1 MVGGNAGLIGMS
13 KEHLGVA
20 LALNVPIA
28 VCVTKVSCFLWL
40 ARHSA
45 DVQIDMTP
53 PKILEQT
60 VTMLTKVL
68 KSPGCRRIP
77 VFVDTA
83 QQAVD
88 CSRYFGKPLGG
99 GSARFVSCLSFACDQ
114 ELINRL
120 CPIFMVSNVSGHN
133 LPTLRTFLNCL
144 PSSQSDE
151 KYVVDAPFEFQI
163 SDVFSVPFVGTVVS
177 GVITAGSIHGEL
189 HFGPNHLSGRKA
201 DVSAN
206 DVVLLGPD
214 SVGQFMPTAV
224 KTIQRKRAPVNSAEA
239 GQSVS

>member
-1 MVGGNAGLIGMS
+1 MRGERLAWRLTTRADNRYFKTTLYGLSGCAPDYVMLMVGGNAGLIGMS

-28 VCVTKVSCFLWL
+28 VCVTKVRPPHNPAICL
-40 ARHSA
+40 ADRE
-45 DVQIDMTP
+45 IDMTP
-53 PKILEQT
+53 PNILEQT
-60 VTMLTKVL
+60 VNMLTKVL

-99 GSARFVSCLSFACDQ
+99 GSARYANIVLTPL
-114 ELINRL
+114 EVWLINRL

-133 LPTLRTFLNCL
+133 LPMLRTFLNCL
-144 PSSQSDE
+144 PSSQSDD

-177 GVITAGSIHGEL
+177 GVITSGVIHGKS
-189 HFGPNHLSGRKA
+189 HLLIIETGRLFA
-201 DVSAN
+201 
-206 DVVLLGPD
+206 
-214 SVGQFMPTAV
+214 
-224 KTIQRKRAPVNSAEA
+224 
-239 GQSVS
+239 